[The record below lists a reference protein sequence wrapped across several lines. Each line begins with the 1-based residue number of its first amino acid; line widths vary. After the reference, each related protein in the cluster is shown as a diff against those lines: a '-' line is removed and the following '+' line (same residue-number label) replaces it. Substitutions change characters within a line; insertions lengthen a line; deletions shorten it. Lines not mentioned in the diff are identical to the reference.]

1 MDYTKWY
8 RYYINQYGIMQE
20 QITLPSNNQIEDAIV
35 RAYDAIKNASNK
47 AASSDITQTAANT
60 LTKYSN
66 ELQTFLNTFLQKKG
80 AVTQNQLDELD
91 EKIRQAK
98 RKTLESES
106 KNTFVKYGLYISV
119 AFVAFGALWLITRE
133 KK

>member
-1 MDYTKWY
+1 
-8 RYYINQYGIMQE
+8 
-20 QITLPSNNQIEDAIV
+20 
-35 RAYDAIKNASNK
+35 
-47 AASSDITQTAANT
+47 
-60 LTKYSN
+60 
-66 ELQTFLNTFLQKKG
+66 LQKRG

>member
-1 MDYTKWY
+1 
-8 RYYINQYGIMQE
+8 MQE
-20 QITLPSNNQIEDAIV
+20 QTTLLPSRKDIEDAIV
-35 RAYDAIKNASNK
+35 RAYDAIRNASNK
-47 AASSDITQTAANT
+47 AASSDITQTAAIT

-66 ELQTFLNTFLQKKG
+66 ELQTVLNSFLQKRG

>member
-20 QITLPSNNQIEDAIV
+20 QITLPSYNQIEDAIV

>member
-1 MDYTKWY
+1 
-8 RYYINQYGIMQE
+8 MQE